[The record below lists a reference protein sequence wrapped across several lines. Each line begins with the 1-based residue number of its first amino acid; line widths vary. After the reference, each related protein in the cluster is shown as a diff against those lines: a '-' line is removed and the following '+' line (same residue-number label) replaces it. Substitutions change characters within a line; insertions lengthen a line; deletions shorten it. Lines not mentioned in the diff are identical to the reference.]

1 MPFCSNCG
9 VPMRDGAA
17 FCSRCGAGMVAKA
30 AAMDSSRKPRRGTL
44 TGFVGAIV
52 SLIVLLIIIAALFG
66 PNQQSGGDAPTGD
79 SVTPPKPDFIVSAP
93 DLCREYVA
101 NSIAADLKYK
111 GKTLEVSGTIKD
123 INKDILNTIY
133 VVLSSDDPES
143 ITDAQLYFSDAHE
156 REAAALNKGNYF
168 SAICRCDGKFM
179 NVLLKDCEITASGL
193 H

>member
-17 FCSRCGAGMVAKA
+17 FCGRCGAGTVAKA
-30 AAMDSSRKPRRGTL
+30 PATDSTRKPRRGAL
-44 TGFVGAIV
+44 RGFVGAV
-52 SLIVLLIIIAALFG
+52 ASLIVVLIIIGALFG
-66 PNQQSGGDAPTGD
+66 PNQQSGGNSPTSD
-79 SVTPPKPDFIVSAP
+79 SVTPPKPDFIISAP

-133 VVLSSDDPES
+133 VILSSEDSES

-156 REAAALNKGNYF
+156 QAAAALNKGNYF